1 MTTAGT
7 ATVALSPEASFNG
20 SLADDTDWF
29 QPGVDISVTGPSIER
44 NQEAKRQPDET
55 TPAAHRPGQLNVSAT
70 IEFAMAGDTQ
80 RWEDAVFY
88 SGGSGNSLPQSGGK
102 APSFHAFFG
111 SQFLDG
117 TDTSIVAT
125 GGIVTDAEISFEDG
139 GDVTVSLTMEFAQ
152 TDDSA
157 TTPTSSDIT
166 QPSASA
172 VYPYHSLSLELGSL
186 AQTGLNSTTISINS
200 LHRLRYGLDQVA
212 QAGVV
217 DAIEPEAETDATYT
231 EEDQLSLATTGT
243 SGGSLV
249 TDTALTFDLTNTNGT
264 TQTYQVT
271 GARPDSYEWSSLVD
285 PEEDLAESVTYNAQ
299 GVSKSTNTTN

>member
-20 SLADDTDWF
+20 SLSDATDWF

-44 NQEAKRQPDET
+44 NQEAKRQPDGT
-55 TPAAHRPGQLNVSAT
+55 TPAAHRPGQLNIEAT

-80 RWEDAVFY
+80 RWEEAVFH
-88 SGGSGNSLPQSGGK
+88 GGSSNLPQSGGK
-102 APSFHAFFG
+102 APSFHAFFA

-117 TDTSIVAT
+117 TDTSIIAT
-125 GGIVTDAEISFEDG
+125 GGIVTSAEVSFDDG
-139 GDVTVSLTMEFAQ
+139 GDATVSLTMEFAEV
-152 TDDSA
+152 DDSA
-157 TTPTSSDIT
+157 TAPTSSDIT

-172 VYPYHSLSLELGSL
+172 VYPYHALSLDVGSVT
-186 AQTGLNSTTISINS
+186 QTNLNSASFSVNS

-217 DAIEPEAETDATYT
+217 DAIEPEANTDATFT

-249 TDTALTFDLTNTNGT
+249 DSTTLEFKLTNTNGT
-264 TQTYQVT
+264 TQTYLVT
-271 GARPDSYEWSSLVD
+271 GARPDSFEWSSLVD
-285 PEEDLAESVTYNAQ
+285 PEEDLAESVTFNAQ
-299 GVSKSTNTTN
+299 DIGTA

>member
-20 SLADDTDWF
+20 SLSDVADWF

-80 RWEDAVFY
+80 RWEDAVFHG
-88 SGGSGNSLPQSGGK
+88 GGSNNDLPQTGGK
-102 APSFHAFFG
+102 APSYHVFFS

-117 TDTSIVAT
+117 TDTSITAT
-125 GGIVTDAEISFEDG
+125 GGIATSAEVSFDDG
-139 GDVTVSLTMEFAQ
+139 GDATVSLTMEFAEV
-152 TDDSA
+152 DDTA
-157 TTPTSSDIT
+157 TTPSSGDIT
-166 QPSASA
+166 QPSADA
-172 VYPYHSLSLELGSL
+172 VYPYHSLSLDVGTVT
-186 AQTGLNSTTISINS
+186 QTDLNSASFSVNS

-217 DAIEPEAETDATYT
+217 DAIEPEASTDATYT
-231 EEDQLSLATTGT
+231 EEDQLTLATTGT
-243 SGGSLV
+243 TGGSLV
-249 TDTALTFDLTNTNGT
+249 NTADLVFALTNTNGT
-264 TQTYQVT
+264 TQTYTVA
-271 GARPDSYEWSSLVD
+271 GARPDSFEWSSLVD
-285 PEEDLAESVTYNAQ
+285 PGDDLAESVTFNAQ
-299 GVSKSTNTTN
+299 TITTS

>member
-20 SLADDTDWF
+20 SLATATDWF

-55 TPAAHRPGQLNVSAT
+55 TPAAHRPGQLNVEAT
-70 IEFAMAGDTQ
+70 IEFALAGDTQ
-80 RWEDAVFY
+80 RWEEAVFH
-88 SGGSGNSLPQSGGK
+88 GGSGNLPQSGGK
-102 APSFHAFFG
+102 APSFHVFFG

-117 TDTSIVAT
+117 TDTSITAT
-125 GGIVTDAEISFEDG
+125 GGIVTDAELSFEDG
-139 GDVTVSLTMEFAQ
+139 GDAVVSLTMQFAE
-152 TDDSA
+152 TDDTA
-157 TTPTSSDIT
+157 TTPSTGDIT

-172 VYPYHSLSLELGSL
+172 VYPYHSLSLDVGTVT
-186 AQTGLNSTTISINS
+186 QTNLNSATLSVNS

-217 DAIEPEAETDATYT
+217 DAIEPEADTDATYT
-231 EEDQLSLATTGT
+231 EEDQLTLATSGTG
-243 SGGSLV
+243 GGSLV
-249 TDTALTFDLTNTNGT
+249 DTADLTFELTNTNGT
-264 TQTYQVT
+264 TQTYTVV
-271 GARPDSYEWSSLVD
+271 GARPDSFEWSSLVD

-299 GVSKSTNTTN
+299 DITTS

>member
-7 ATVALSPEASFNG
+7 ATVALSPEGSFNG
-20 SLADDTDWF
+20 SLSDATDWF

-55 TPAAHRPGQLNVSAT
+55 TPAAHRPGQLNVEAT
-70 IEFAMAGDTQ
+70 IEFAMAGDPQ
-80 RWEDAVFY
+80 RWEEAVFY
-88 SGGSGNSLPQSGGK
+88 SGGSGNALPQSGGK

-117 TDTSIVAT
+117 TDTSIIAT
-125 GGIVTDAEISFEDG
+125 GGIATSAEVSFDDG
-139 GDVTVSLTMEFAQ
+139 GDATVSLTMEFAEV
-152 TDDSA
+152 DDSA
-157 TTPTSSDIT
+157 TAPSASDIT
-166 QPSASA
+166 QPSADA
-172 VYPYHSLSLELGSL
+172 VYPYHSLSLDVGSVT
-186 AQTGLNSTTISINS
+186 QTNLNSASFSVNS

-217 DAIEPEAETDATYT
+217 DAIEPEASTDATFT

-249 TDTALTFDLTNTNGT
+249 DTADLTFTLTNTNGT
-264 TQTYQVT
+264 TQTYTVT
-271 GARPDSYEWSSLVD
+271 GARPDSFEWSSLVD
-285 PEEDLAESVTYNAQ
+285 PEEDLAESVTFNAQ
-299 GVSKSTNTTN
+299 TITAA